1 MRSRFFKAVCALL
14 MLSPLTVS
22 STSREGQELIGTP
35 APALNLVHW
44 INSEPLEI
52 ASLQGRVLL
61 VRWWTDTC
69 ELCAATAPA
78 LRKLQDEYGAKG
90 FQVVGVF
97 HPKPAGDW
105 NLARV
110 ERAAA
115 RYQFTFP
122 VADDGDWQ
130 ALKRWW
136 LNSAHREYTS
146 VSFIVNKHG
155 VIRYVH
161 PGGEYHESSGSPA
174 HEICDA
180 DFKTIEKTIATLL
193 NEN

>member
-1 MRSRFFKAVCALL
+1 MSMFSKAGCVFLLL
-14 MLSPLTVS
+14 MPLAVS
-22 STSREGQELIGTP
+22 GASHEGQELLGTP
-35 APALNLVHW
+35 APTLNLDHW
-44 INSEPLEI
+44 VNSAPLEI
-52 ASLQGRVLL
+52 SNLKGRVLL

-90 FQVVGVF
+90 LQVIGIF

-105 NLARV
+105 NLGRLQ
-110 ERAAA
+110 RATGH
-115 RYQFTFP
+115 YHFTFP
-122 VADDGDWQ
+122 VADDGDWH

-136 LNSAHREYTS
+136 LDGAHREYTS
-146 VSFIVNKHG
+146 VSFIVDKQG

-161 PGGEYHESSGSPA
+161 PGGEYHESNGSPA

-180 DFKTIEKTIATLL
+180 DFKTIQKVITDLL
-193 NEN
+193 AEN